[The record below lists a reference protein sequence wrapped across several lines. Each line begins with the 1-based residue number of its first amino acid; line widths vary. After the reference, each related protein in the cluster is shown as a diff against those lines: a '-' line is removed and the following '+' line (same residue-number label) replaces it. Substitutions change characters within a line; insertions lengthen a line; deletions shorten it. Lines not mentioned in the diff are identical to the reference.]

1 MLYPTEKLKIFWPGQ
16 RNRNKDNS
24 DNDNNNNNKKA
35 TASSMRLEDNFYT
48 NTDYWWLMHLV
59 AETLQTFIIIIE

>member
-1 MLYPTEKLKIFWPGQ
+1 MLYPTEKLKFFWPGQ

-24 DNDNNNNNKKA
+24 DNDNNNNKKKA

-48 NTDYWWLMHLV
+48 NTDY
-59 AETLQTFIIIIE
+59 